1 MQMKNIE
8 SMSPR
13 LYISFYISLLMHL
26 SISLLVIFPFSHAM
40 ELICGIDEPV
50 LIKEEISNWE
60 ELLSME
66 FSTESESDTL
76 EAGDK
81 TGFKSN
87 SKDEESNEENAGV
100 TSKLDL
106 DSLEKNGWK

>member
-1 MQMKNIE
+1 
-8 SMSPR
+8 
-13 LYISFYISLLMHL
+13 
-26 SISLLVIFPFSHAM
+26 M

-66 FSTESESDTL
+66 FSTESESDAL

-81 TGFKSN
+81 SGFKGN
-87 SKDEESNEENAGV
+87 SKGESNEDNADV
-100 TSKLDL
+100 ASKLDL
-106 DSLEKNGWK
+106 DSLEKMDGRI